1 MGENSSSLE
10 EVETTEAFSDL
21 SLTIGAGLTIETF
34 SPVRKYPVQLLGY
47 AENRSLLIS
56 TPLREGK
63 EVLLD
68 KDCVVAVRLLVGKNV
83 CAFETKVLYRS
94 IQPYTYYHLAY
105 PENITVLQVR
115 NSERVDTLIETDVD
129 SDFDIVGDWPRSA
142 TINNLSKTGAR
153 MVSPTRLGEKGQE
166 ILLQFEVV
174 VSGINKRVC
183 LPSIIRNVENASVD
197 GDETEGSL
205 YTVGVQFLELTDE
218 ETLTLSTYIYE
229 NEK

>member
-1 MGENSSSLE
+1 VVENSSLPEQS
-10 EVETTEAFSDL
+10 ETTEIFSDL
-21 SLTIGAGLTIETF
+21 SLTIGASLTVETI

-47 AENRSLLIS
+47 AENRSIFIS
-56 TPLREGK
+56 SPLRDGK

-105 PENITVLQVR
+105 PKDITVLQIR

-129 SDFDIVGDWPRSA
+129 SDFDIVGNWPRSA
-142 TINNLSKTGAR
+142 KINNLSKTGAR
-153 MVSPTRLGEKGQE
+153 MISSTDLGESGQE
-166 ILLQFEVV
+166 ILLQFEVT

-183 LPSIIRNVENASVD
+183 LPSIIRNVDNNESE
-197 GDETEGSL
+197 GDEKF
-205 YTVGVQFLELTDE
+205 TVGVQFLELTDE

>member
-1 MGENSSSLE
+1 MVENPSLPE
-10 EVETTEAFSDL
+10 QVETTESFSDL
-21 SLTIGAGLTIETF
+21 SLTIGASLTIETI

-47 AENRSLLIS
+47 AENRSLFIS
-56 TPLREGK
+56 SPLRDGK

-105 PENITVLQVR
+105 PEDITVLQVR

-129 SDFDIVGDWPRSA
+129 SDFDIVGNWPRA
-142 TINNLSKTGAR
+142 AKINNLSKTGAR
-153 MVSPTRLGEKGQE
+153 MISSTDLGENGQE
-166 ILLQFEVV
+166 ILLQFEVT

-183 LPSIIRNVENASVD
+183 LPSIIRNVENNELE
-197 GDETEGSL
+197 DEKF
-205 YTVGVQFLELTDE
+205 TVGVQFLELTDE

>member
-1 MGENSSSLE
+1 MVENSSLPE
-10 EVETTEAFSDL
+10 HIETTESFSDL
-21 SLTIGAGLTIETF
+21 NLTVGASLTIETI
-34 SPVRKYPVQLLGY
+34 SPVRKYHVQLLGY

-56 TPLREGK
+56 SPLRDGK
-63 EVLLD
+63 EVLLE

-94 IQPYTYYHLAY
+94 IQPYSYYHLAY
-105 PENITVLQVR
+105 PEDITVLQVR

-129 SDFDIVGDWPRSA
+129 SDFDIVGDWPRA
-142 TINNLSKTGAR
+142 AKINNLSKTGAR
-153 MVSPTRLGEKGQE
+153 MISSTHLGEKGQE
-166 ILLQFEVV
+166 ILLQFEVT

-183 LPSIIRNVENASVD
+183 LPSIIRNVENN
-197 GDETEGSL
+197 ELEENEKF
-205 YTVGVQFLELTDE
+205 TVGVQFLELTDE

>member
-1 MGENSSSLE
+1 VVENSSLPE
-10 EVETTEAFSDL
+10 HIETTESFSDL
-21 SLTIGAGLTIETF
+21 NLTVGASLTIETI
-34 SPVRKYPVQLLGY
+34 SPVRKYHVQLLGY

-56 TPLREGK
+56 SPLRDGK
-63 EVLLD
+63 EVLLE

-94 IQPYTYYHLAY
+94 IQPYSYYHLAY
-105 PENITVLQVR
+105 PEDITVLQVR

-129 SDFDIVGDWPRSA
+129 SDFDIVGDWPRA
-142 TINNLSKTGAR
+142 AKINNLSKTGAR
-153 MVSPTRLGEKGQE
+153 MISSTHLGEKGQE
-166 ILLQFEVV
+166 ILLQFEVT

-183 LPSIIRNVENASVD
+183 LPSIIRNVENNELEE
-197 GDETEGSL
+197 DEKF
-205 YTVGVQFLELTDE
+205 TVGVQFLELTDE

>member
-1 MGENSSSLE
+1 MVENSSLPE
-10 EVETTEAFSDL
+10 QVEKTESFSDL
-21 SLTIGAGLTIETF
+21 SLTIGASLTIETI

-56 TPLREGK
+56 SPLREGK

-83 CAFETKVLYRS
+83 CAFESKVLYRS

-105 PENITVLQVR
+105 PKDITVLQVR

-129 SDFDIVGDWPRSA
+129 SDFDIVGNWPRA
-142 TINNLSKTGAR
+142 AKINNLSKTGAR
-153 MVSPTRLGEKGQE
+153 MISATHLGEKGQE
-166 ILLQFEVV
+166 ILLQFEVT

-183 LPSIIRNVENASVD
+183 LPSIIRNVENNES
-197 GDETEGSL
+197 GEDEKF
-205 YTVGVQFLELTDE
+205 TVGVQFLELTDE

>member
-1 MGENSSSLE
+1 VVENSSLPE
-10 EVETTEAFSDL
+10 HIETTESFSDL
-21 SLTIGAGLTIETF
+21 NLTVGASLTIETI
-34 SPVRKYPVQLLGY
+34 SPVRKYHVQLLGY

-56 TPLREGK
+56 SPLRDGK
-63 EVLLD
+63 EVLLE

-94 IQPYTYYHLAY
+94 IQPYSYYHLAY
-105 PENITVLQVR
+105 PEDITVLQVR

-129 SDFDIVGDWPRSA
+129 SDFDIVGDWPRA
-142 TINNLSKTGAR
+142 AKINNLSKTGAR
-153 MVSPTRLGEKGQE
+153 MISSTHLGEKGQE
-166 ILLQFEVV
+166 ILLQFEVT

-183 LPSIIRNVENASVD
+183 LPSIIRNVENN
-197 GDETEGSL
+197 ELEENEKF
-205 YTVGVQFLELTDE
+205 TVGVQFLELTDE